1 MTDYDRL
8 VDNGKKIGAYVMG
21 SAVQAAAA
29 WVAENWDAFNG
40 LRGSEGAS
48 GVMKEILSL
57 GLRELQAIRAQIE
70 DEERERSEK
79 DCMWEGAE

>member
-8 VDNGKKIGAYVMG
+8 VDNGKKIGAYAMG

-29 WVAENWDAFNG
+29 WVAENWEDFDK
-40 LRGSEGAS
+40 LRGSDGAA
-48 GVMKEILSL
+48 GIMKEILNL
-57 GLRELQAIRAQIE
+57 GLRELQAIRAQIA

-79 DCMWEGAE
+79 DCMWEAAE